1 MSRRSRMAGPLAGFA
16 PGFAAELLERGYRP
30 RPAAE
35 QLRLMGYVSGWLA
48 ARDLGTGDLTE
59 VVVGEVMAAR
69 RASGRVHLIS
79 PRALVP
85 LLEYLRGLGVVPVPQ
100 TASETTA
107 AEVIVERYAAYLRER
122 RSVVPSTVRNYVGVA
137 RAFLGW
143 REATAGGLLLERL
156 DATAVSAFVLVE
168 AQRSSG
174 GSAKCLVTRLRVFLR
189 FLHVD
194 GEIARELAGAV
205 PSVAGWRLVGLVK
218 ALDARSLGR
227 LLAGCDRRTRVGR
240 RDHAVITLLSRLGLR
255 AGEVAPLQLADIDWR
270 CGELLVRGKG
280 SRHERLP
287 LPTDVGETLAG
298 WLERGRPRRDSRLVF
313 TGVRAPYADLTGT
326 AVSHRPPRLPAGR
339 GAGRRRA
346 PAAAQRRDRDA
357 PRGSELD
364 RG

>member
-35 QLRLMGYVSGWLA
+35 QLRLMRYVSGWLG
-48 ARDLGTGDLTE
+48 ARDFGAGDLTE
-59 VVVGEVMAAR
+59 VVVDEVMAAR

-85 LLEYLRGLGVVPVPQ
+85 LLEHLRGLGAVPVPRA
-100 TASETTA
+100 ASTMTA
-107 AEVIVERYAAYLRER
+107 AEVVVERYAAYLRER

-168 AQRSSG
+168 AQRSSV

-240 RDHAVITLLSRLGLR
+240 RDHAIIILLARLGLR
-255 AGEVAPLQLADIDWR
+255 AGEVAALQLADIDWR
-270 CGELLVRGKG
+270 SGELLVRGKG
-280 SRHERLP
+280 RRPGRRP
-287 LPTDVGETLAG
+287 LPIDVGETLAG
-298 WLERGRPRRDSRLVF
+298 CWSAA
-313 TGVRAPYADLTGT
+313 VRVAT
-326 AVSHRPPRLPAGR
+326 
-339 GAGRRRA
+339 
-346 PAAAQRRDRDA
+346 
-357 PRGSELD
+357 RGSCSPVCALPMPI
-364 RG
+364 